1 VSSAFSALKSLS
13 LSLAAVLKAIWA
25 AFPEEIVG
33 NGAGQTS
40 ADPASVLEPL
50 ARLKKLLET
59 DDGEAADFIVD
70 AKPHLSRVLTPAE
83 IKKLS
88 DSVGRFDF
96 EAALSCLSGI
106 ASRLSLNLEVK

>member
-1 VSSAFSALKSLS
+1 MARAKPPPIPQAPLNL
-13 LSLAAVLKAIWA
+13 LPAQKA
-25 AFPEEIVG
+25 
-33 NGAGQTS
+33 
-40 ADPASVLEPL
+40 
-50 ARLKKLLET
+50 

-70 AKPHLSRVLTPAE
+70 AKLHLSRVLTPAE